1 MAFTTLASST
11 QWTSGTPKITLSF
24 YYEKQ
29 RSTTNSNDMQY
40 RIKIEI
46 DPLYNT
52 AAYFGFTIYCDI
64 TLGGTKVVSGRGL
77 KDMTEKY
84 WSTTKTYTSGWFTV
98 SDVTDDETV
107 PLAIRIYGGQ
117 TNTRN
122 VTYNYSLSADTGYG
136 EDVEAEDATVIW
148 EGHLFAVPFV
158 AKRGKWVMAN
168 IHTGTGDA
176 VIRTKGIIKGINS
189 EE

>member
-29 RSTTNSNDMQY
+29 RSTTNTNDMQY

-64 TLGGTKVVSGRGL
+64 TLGGTKVVSQRGL
-77 KDMTEKY
+77 KAAATKY
-84 WSTTKTYTSGWFTV
+84 WSTTQTYTSSWFTV

-122 VTYNYSLSADTGYG
+122 VTYNYSLPADTGYG
-136 EDVEAEDATVIW
+136 EDVEEEDAPVIW

-158 AKRGKWVMAN
+158 AQRGKWVMTN

-176 VIRTKGIIKGINS
+176 VIRTKGIIKGINK
-189 EE
+189 E